1 MISMLKR
8 VVVTG
13 CVALLM
19 STTGLALAQTAATL
33 GRDFTMINPP
43 QPTDSGKKIEVVEF
57 FWYGCIHCYHLEA
70 PLKSWLKRKPA
81 DIEFR

>member
-1 MISMLKR
+1 MITMLKR
-8 VVVTG
+8 LVVTG

-19 STTGLALAQTAATL
+19 STTGVALAQTAPTL

-57 FWYGCIHCYHLEA
+57 FWLS
-70 PLKSWLKRKPA
+70 P
-81 DIEFR
+81 